1 VPDLQTKPAS
11 HWPRPA
17 ASAAIFRDGQVLLVE
32 RSAPPRPGV
41 WSLPGGKVEPGER
54 AIEAARREVM
64 EETGITAEIDGL
76 VDIHDVIVHDAGG
89 TLTAHYV
96 LSVFHGRWIAGEPVA
111 ASDAAAAAFY
121 DLAAIDALKTT
132 PGARDIIR
140 RAAERHHARDRLAEP
155 PRTE

>member
-1 VPDLQTKPAS
+1 MPDLLTKPAS

-32 RSAPPRPGV
+32 RGKPPRSGV

-76 VDIHDVIVHDAGG
+76 VDVHDVIVRDSSG

-96 LSVFHGRWIAGEPVA
+96 LSVFHGRWIAGEAIA

-121 DLAAIDALKTT
+121 DLAAIDTLETT
-132 PGARDIIR
+132 PGALDIIR
-140 RAAERHHARDRLAEP
+140 RAAARHLARDGLAE
-155 PRTE
+155 RTRSE

>member
-1 VPDLQTKPAS
+1 MPDLLTKPAS

-32 RSAPPRPGV
+32 RGKPPRSGV

-76 VDIHDVIVHDAGG
+76 VDVHDVIVRDATG

-96 LSVFHGRWIAGEPVA
+96 LSVFYGRWIAGEPVA

-121 DLAAIDALKTT
+121 DVGAIEGLATT

-140 RAAERHHARDRLAEP
+140 RAAERHLTRDGLAEQS
-155 PRTE
+155 RSE